1 MRTVFSS
8 INKFGKIG
16 GKIIEKNLF
25 LPRIYLSVLGLCRVH
40 EVSRAAA
47 RDESEFCGLCR
58 KVITQKSAHRNSAL
72 LSRYFRI

>member
-1 MRTVFSS
+1 MRTVFLS

-16 GKIIEKNLF
+16 KINYCENLF
-25 LPRIYLSVLGLCRVH
+25 LPRIYLSVLGLCRVY
-40 EVSRAAA
+40 EVSRAAT

-58 KVITQKSAHRNSAL
+58 KVIIQKSAHRNSAL